1 MAKFVCS
8 KCNKERDILEYSIKV
23 APEGLVSDE
32 AVCCQTYMDRID
44 NRKGFGGIKKGRN
57 GSVKGK
63 YSH

>member
-1 MAKFVCS
+1 
-8 KCNKERDILEYSIKV
+8 
-23 APEGLVSDE
+23 
-32 AVCCQTYMDRID
+32 MDRID